1 MFKIINP
8 MPNIRSGSFRAFICA
23 GLISLVIA
31 LPAGAQNSV
40 PKLVYL
46 VTDADHLIASN
57 IQRNRFDELRLE
69 AKEKPLQ
76 QAVANAVI
84 VVATNQ
90 RIVAYS
96 VYTASWKRL
105 DLKAEE
111 DIMSIEAED
120 YSALIQTN
128 KRLISFNG
136 ETGVWAQTRRSR
148 PARSWRRSTALHA
161 PEATSSSRT
170 ASP

>member
-1 MFKIINP
+1 
-8 MPNIRSGSFRAFICA
+8 MPNIRYESFKAFVCA
-23 GLISLVIA
+23 GLICLAIS
-31 LPAGAQNSV
+31 LPAAAQNSV

-46 VTDADHLIASN
+46 VTEDGHLIASN

-69 AKEKPLQ
+69 AKEKPLE

-90 RIVAYS
+90 RIIAYS
-96 VYTASWKRL
+96 VYTASWKTL

-111 DIMSIEAED
+111 DVRSIEAED

-136 ETGVWAQTRRSR
+136 ETGVWAQTRRSKVFD
-148 PARSWRRSTALHA
+148 
-161 PEATSSSRT
+161 
-170 ASP
+170 